1 MTPQAKLE
9 IVTERLRSSTSFFEA
24 ERAKFFD
31 QVATEEGH
39 VESDDAAH
47 HLAWFDHQIAEN
59 KAALNIQVQRRRV
72 VGT

>member
-1 MTPQAKLE
+1 VTPQAKLE
-9 IVTERLRSSTSFFEA
+9 IVMDRLRSTTCFFEA

-59 KAALNIQVQRRRV
+59 KAALNIQVRRRKV
-72 VGT
+72 VGS